1 MGIKR
6 ILSGVFGLPIIAL
19 LLVFGNKYILDVFLA
34 VIAIISIHEYMN
46 AMEKKDLKPVKW
58 LGYILAASIAG
69 IHLIPID
76 IISRYL
82 GLGIM
87 AIVAILFTIVIVRE
101 MKTNISDIVVSL
113 FGYIYIVGF
122 IAFLALLYGL
132 ENVGKFYIW
141 YIFLATWGCDVF
153 AFCIGSKFGKHKFS
167 KISPNKSIEGCV
179 AGTLGGVILVVLY
192 TLLLNSVFDMNISY
206 LVMGVIGF
214 VLTILGQIGDFS
226 ASAIKRYAGI
236 KDYSNLIPGHGGM
249 IDRIDSVIFAAPFA
263 YYLVSIFML

>member
-46 AMEKKDLKPVKW
+46 AMEKKDIKPVKW

-76 IISRYL
+76 MITKFL
-82 GLGIM
+82 GLGLVT
-87 AIVAILFTIVIVRE
+87 IVAVLFTIVIVRE

-113 FGYIYIVGF
+113 FGYIYIIGF

-141 YIFLATWGCDVF
+141 YIFLATWGCDIF

-179 AGTLGGVILVVLY
+179 AGAVGGVLLVILY
-192 TLLLNSVFDMNISY
+192 TILLNNVFAMNINY
-206 LVMGVIGF
+206 IVAGIIGF
-214 VLTILGQIGDFS
+214 VLAILGQIGDFS
-226 ASAIKRYAGI
+226 ASAIKRYVGI

-263 YYLVSIFML
+263 YYLINILMM

>member
-6 ILSGVFGLPIIAL
+6 ILSGIFGLPIIAL

-132 ENVGKFYIW
+132 ENVGK
-141 YIFLATWGCDVF
+141 
-153 AFCIGSKFGKHKFS
+153 
-167 KISPNKSIEGCV
+167 
-179 AGTLGGVILVVLY
+179 
-192 TLLLNSVFDMNISY
+192 
-206 LVMGVIGF
+206 
-214 VLTILGQIGDFS
+214 
-226 ASAIKRYAGI
+226 
-236 KDYSNLIPGHGGM
+236 
-249 IDRIDSVIFAAPFA
+249 
-263 YYLVSIFML
+263 